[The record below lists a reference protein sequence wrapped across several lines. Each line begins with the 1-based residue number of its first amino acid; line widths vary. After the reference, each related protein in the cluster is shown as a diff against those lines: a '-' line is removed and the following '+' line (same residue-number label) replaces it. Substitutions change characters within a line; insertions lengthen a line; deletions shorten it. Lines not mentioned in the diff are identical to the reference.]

1 MKPPATPRRDLRPS
15 TAAWMLL
22 TGLGVAL
29 LLFAVFNDPG
39 YRWAALTAGAVQIV
53 CGYAWIVRLTHLRD
67 PQRGLL
73 CAIPPLT
80 LFYLAQHKYAK
91 FRPLRF
97 VATGAVLA
105 GLAAA
110 APALHARARD
120 LIGAGDQAT
129 ALPPDP
135 SERSKLDQLRVY
147 RERQAYGPLMQVLD
161 LLAMTDPLLSADAK
175 DRAELSAEL
184 KSLCQHVDVWVKV
197 RAMAA
202 YARWDPDGAR
212 GVCLAA
218 VRSEFPEER
227 EWALK
232 LLPQWKDAD
241 SARAVQSLIGP
252 PGRVETNRARAALE
266 LIGGPPAEQA
276 TIALFNR
283 ADDQGTKLT
292 ALEILQRVG
301 GREALSWLRS
311 NAPAMDDTAVRTR
324 AFTAAEV
331 IEARL
336 RPSAP

>member
-1 MKPPATPRRDLRPS
+1 
-15 TAAWMLL
+15 
-22 TGLGVAL
+22 
-29 LLFAVFNDPG
+29 
-39 YRWAALTAGAVQIV
+39 
-53 CGYAWIVRLTHLRD
+53 
-67 PQRGLL
+67 
-73 CAIPPLT
+73 
-80 LFYLAQHKYAK
+80 
-91 FRPLRF
+91 
-97 VATGAVLA
+97 
-105 GLAAA
+105 
-110 APALHARARD
+110 
-120 LIGAGDQAT
+120 
-129 ALPPDP
+129 
-135 SERSKLDQLRVY
+135 
-147 RERQAYGPLMQVLD
+147 
-161 LLAMTDPLLSADAK
+161 MTDPLLSEDAK
-175 DRAELSAEL
+175 DRAELAAEL
-184 KSLCQHVDVWVKV
+184 KSLCQHVDVGVKV

-218 VRSEFPEER
+218 VRSASPEER

-241 SARAVQSLIGP
+241 SARAVQSLIGA

-311 NAPAMDDTAVRTR
+311 NVPVMDDTAVRAR
-324 AFTAAEV
+324 ALSAAEV

-336 RPSAP
+336 RPPVP